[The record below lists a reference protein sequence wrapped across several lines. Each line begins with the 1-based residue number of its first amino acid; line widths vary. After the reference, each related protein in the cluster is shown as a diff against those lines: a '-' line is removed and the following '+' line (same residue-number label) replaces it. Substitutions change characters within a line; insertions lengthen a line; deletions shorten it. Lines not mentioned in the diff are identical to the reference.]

1 MGLSERQRPEP
12 GVYFIGFFDMT
23 GGSNIRMM
31 DGQADYIAAIASGAV
46 KLPGKA
52 AMQMA
57 CRTSQHGPKP

>member
-1 MGLSERQRPEP
+1 
-12 GVYFIGFFDMT
+12 MT

-31 DGQADYIAAIASGAV
+31 DGQADYIAVIASGAV